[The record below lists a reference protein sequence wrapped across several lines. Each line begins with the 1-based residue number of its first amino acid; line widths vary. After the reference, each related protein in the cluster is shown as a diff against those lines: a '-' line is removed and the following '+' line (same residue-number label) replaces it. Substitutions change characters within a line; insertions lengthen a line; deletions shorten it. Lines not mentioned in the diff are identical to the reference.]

1 VDDLVTGRG
10 RHSIIVRWHLA
21 PGSQLR
27 LTAGGAEVTTSAGE
41 LQVTVTATGQAALT
55 AETAPVATGF
65 GRSVEA
71 AVLTAAIDA
80 VLPVRVSTGWRR
92 AGGRGGTA

>member
-21 PGSQLR
+21 PGSRLR
-27 LTAGGAEVTTSAGE
+27 LTAGGAEVSTSAGE
-41 LQVTVTATGQAALT
+41 FQVTVAATGPTALT
-55 AETAPVATGF
+55 AETAQVATGF
-65 GRSVEA
+65 GRSIEA

-80 VLPVRVSTGWRR
+80 ALPARVSTGWRR
-92 AGGRGGTA
+92 AGEREETA